1 MAFGLAKPNPL
12 ACPDFKFRRKQRH
25 SVKTNSLNMKKLFTA
40 LFFLFLTQLYPE
52 AVAQSYSLEEC
63 IRIALQNNQQLKNS
77 QLDVESSNYR
87 IKELKSALKPTI
99 DFTGQLLYYQDVP
112 EQYVPASAFGGPE
125 GDFKKLSMSMAQNTS
140 ATLQVSQNIYN
151 QAVRTG
157 LRAAKALRETSSLQ
171 ENVVRENLIYSI
183 TATYYS
189 IQVLNDNL
197 SRLSENITNLERT
210 TQINAVLKDNE
221 LVSTNV
227 HNRMLISVENLRNQ
241 YQTQRLLQDQ
251 NITQLK
257 YLMNID
263 ISVPVEVNAFDYAGV
278 LSGSESGDITQ
289 RPDILL
295 QQSQVKLAELDK
307 KSIVAGYFPTLSNRF
322 NFGYTGYYDEFA
334 PFKQINNDWIR
345 TSYVAL
351 TLKVPVFDGFQKQ
364 NQIRQKEI
372 SIQKNINTLS
382 MMHANARKEVADALK
397 NYETNKN
404 LLANNKKSLDLAE
417 QLFTSAQSE
426 YESGITSLTEL
437 LNAQNDLSNARTN
450 YSSALLNLK
459 LAELSLEKA
468 NGTLI
473 TKL

>member
-1 MAFGLAKPNPL
+1 
-12 ACPDFKFRRKQRH
+12 
-25 SVKTNSLNMKKLFTA
+25 MKKLFTA
-40 LFFLFLTQLYPE
+40 LFFVSLTQLCTE
-52 AVAQSYSLEEC
+52 AMAQGEVAQSYSLEEC
-63 IRIALQNNQQLKNS
+63 IRVALQNNQQLKNS

-87 IKELKSALKPTI
+87 IKELKSALRPTVDI
-99 DFTGQLLYYQDVP
+99 TGQLLYYKDLP

-140 ATLQVSQNIYN
+140 ANLQVSQNIYN

-157 LRAAKALRETSSLQ
+157 LKSAKALRETSSLQ

-197 SRLSENITNLERT
+197 SRLSENIANLERT
-210 TQINAVLKDNE
+210 VQINAVLKDNE
-221 LVSTNV
+221 LVSANV

-251 NITQLK
+251 NMTQLK

-263 ISVPVEVNAFDYAGV
+263 ISVALEVDAFDYAAV

-322 NFGYTGYYDEFA
+322 TFGYTGYYDEFA
-334 PFKQINNDWIR
+334 PLKQINNDWIR
-345 TSYVAL
+345 SSYVAL

-372 SIQKNINTLS
+372 TIQKNINTLS

-437 LNAQNDLSNARTN
+437 LNAQNDLSSARTN